1 MVKRERLGVILS
13 ESRLPE
19 LIASLTETY
28 RIFGPSKKDDGESF
42 ADIHK
47 SEELALDYANTK
59 MSPKG
64 FFFPQTESL
73 MWYDSADKKAKQ
85 DKPEVQPTL
94 LFGLRPC
101 DALAISYLDKVFLNN
116 EPQDPYYRQRREATK
131 IVCLACNSPS
141 PTCFCTSVG
150 CGPDSEKGV
159 DIMMYKLN
167 DRYLMKALTPGGEE
181 ILTNINAET
190 KPATSQ
196 DIVEK
201 DDLVNKACQMV
212 KRFVDIDKFK
222 EKLNN
227 FQGPWWEKLAQK
239 CLGCGICTY
248 FCPTCH
254 CFDVTDEVVKQSG
267 RRVRTWDSC
276 MYPLFTLHASGYNP
290 RPGMKERMRQRIMH
304 KFNYAVEYYGETFC
318 VGCGRCIIHC
328 PVNIDIRQIIMDI
341 AEER

>member
-1 MVKRERLGVILS
+1 
-13 ESRLPE
+13 
-19 LIASLTETY
+19 
-28 RIFGPSKKDDGESF
+28 
-42 ADIHK
+42 
-47 SEELALDYANTK
+47 
-59 MSPKG
+59 
-64 FFFPQTESL
+64 
-73 MWYDSADKKAKQ
+73 
-85 DKPEVQPTL
+85 
-94 LFGLRPC
+94 
-101 DALAISYLDKVFLNN
+101 
-116 EPQDPYYRQRREATK
+116 
-131 IVCLACNSPS
+131 
-141 PTCFCTSVG
+141 VG
-150 CGPDSEKGV
+150 CGPDSEKGA

-181 ILTNINAET
+181 IFTNIDVET
-190 KPATSQ
+190 EPATSQ

-212 KRFVDIDKFK
+212 KRFVDIDEFK

-254 CFDVTDEVVKQSG
+254 CFDVTDEVVKQ
-267 RRVRTWDSC
+267 
-276 MYPLFTLHASGYNP
+276 
-290 RPGMKERMRQRIMH
+290 
-304 KFNYAVEYYGETFC
+304 FNYAVEYYGETFC